1 MSARTGR
8 PVSAV
13 WSTPSTSPSRRSS
26 CGPASSTPRRRPS
39 STAIKACAAPP
50 WPSICAVSASRTSAT
65 SRAGSTPGRAPST
78 RRCAGT
84 EEAVGEGAHEALDRP
99 FGTQMFR
106 SVRGLRPRNGI
117 LGAGSEGGRLP
128 PPSVLAVV
136 GAFVRI
142 EERHGAAWITLDRAP
157 LNLIVPELI
166 AELRAAVEQ
175 LARDETVRAAVI
187 TGAGRAFTAGMQ
199 VQVLRDLTA
208 VSAKALITSLQ
219 EAIHAV
225 DAAGA
230 PMGLPEVKVGAP
242 SVIQAALLPALVG
255 PGRAAEMLLTGE
267 SVSAEQAFE
276 WGLVN
281 RVTSDARLEAA
292 AVELV
297 EKILACS
304 PTAIRIQKELMIRWR
319 ATDLGSAIRLSINAF
334 AQNYTSTEAR
344 EAALAFLEKR
354 KAVFPSRS

>member
-1 MSARTGR
+1 
-8 PVSAV
+8 
-13 WSTPSTSPSRRSS
+13 
-26 CGPASSTPRRRPS
+26 
-39 STAIKACAAPP
+39 
-50 WPSICAVSASRTSAT
+50 
-65 SRAGSTPGRAPST
+65 
-78 RRCAGT
+78 
-84 EEAVGEGAHEALDRP
+84 
-99 FGTQMFR
+99 MFR

-128 PPSVLAVV
+128 PPSVLAGV

-166 AELRAAVEQ
+166 AELREAVEQ

-225 DAAGA
+225 HDAPFPTIAMVNGACLGAGFELAMACDLRVAAAGA

-267 SVSAEQAFE
+267 SVSAEQALE

-281 RVTSDARLEAA
+281 RVTSASGLEAA

-304 PTAIRIQKELMIRWR
+304 PMAIRIQKELMIRWR

-334 AQNYTSTEAR
+334 AQNYASTEAR

-354 KAVFPSRS
+354 KAVFPPRS